1 MKLRE
6 KMSRNVI
13 EDLLD
18 RYLDGKTSAEENE
31 QVERWLENNGNP
43 DSAWQR
49 FNANDKAQWLTD
61 IFEDIQQNKQIPKK
75 AKIVALPTRKLQWR
89 SIAAVAAILI
99 LILAV
104 SLEWPA
110 IQNRLHPQAL
120 TALNVPANQKKQITL
135 PDGSVV
141 WINSGSELK
150 YPKEFNGK
158 VREVYLSGEA
168 YFDIYHDTSK
178 PFLIHTG
185 NLLTTVLGTAFNIK
199 EDKEN
204 HTITVTV
211 TRGKVGVA
219 NGNKQLGIIT
229 PNQQISF
236 NLLNE
241 KSVQKEINAQQVI
254 AWQENE
260 LRFDDI
266 TFEAAAGQLESRF
279 GVRINFSNNALKKC
293 QFSGA
298 ALTGEKLDKI
308 LKVICSFNKAT
319 YQIKTDGSIL
329 IEGKGCID

>member
-6 KMSRNVI
+6 KMSRNTI

-18 RYLDGKTSAEENE
+18 RYLEGKTSTEENE
-31 QVERWLENNGNP
+31 RVEQWLENNGNP
-43 DSAWQR
+43 DSAWQQ
-49 FNANDKAQWLTD
+49 FNAADKAQWLTN
-61 IFEDIQQNKQIPKK
+61 IFDDIQQHKHIPEKT
-75 AKIVALPTRKLQWR
+75 KIVSLPTRKSTWR
-89 SIAAVAAILI
+89 SIAAVAAMLI
-99 LILAV
+99 VASAI
-104 SLEWPA
+104 SLNWPA
-110 IQNRLHPQAL
+110 IQNRLHPQIL
-120 TALNVPANQKKQITL
+120 TALTVPANQKKQLIL

-141 WINSGSELK
+141 WINSDSELK
-150 YPKEFNGK
+150 YPKEFKGK

-168 YFDIYHDTSK
+168 YFDIHHDTSK

-185 NLLTTVLGTAFNIK
+185 KLLTTVLGTAFNIK
-199 EDKEN
+199 EDKAQ

-219 NGNKQLGIIT
+219 DGNKQLGIIT

-241 KSVQKEINAQQVI
+241 RSVQKEVDAQQVI
-254 AWQENE
+254 AWQDNE

-266 TFEAAAGQLESRF
+266 TFDAAAAQLVSRF
-279 GVRINFSNNALKKC
+279 GVRISFSNNNLKKC

-329 IEGKGCID
+329 IEGKGCTD